1 MQRLFSR
8 STSCNRKK
16 TFFFVFFFMR
26 AQCYLCAYSAAIYV
40 GAVLLICAQC
50 YLSADS
56 AICARKWLS
65 VRVQC
70 ICMRTV
76 QFICVERYLC
86 GYLCTYSAF
95 CVRTVLLVSLQ
106 CYLCA
111 WDSIFVCWVLFM
123 CKQFYLCTYSNI
135 KVPYMRTVLF
145 MYVAGAE
152 YVKN

>member
-1 MQRLFSR
+1 
-8 STSCNRKK
+8 
-16 TFFFVFFFMR
+16 MR

-95 CVRTVLLVSLQ
+95 RVRTVLLMSL
-106 CYLCA
+106 
-111 WDSIFVCWVLFM
+111 VLFM